1 MLQSMAC
8 SGFEKEL
15 IAALE
20 KLAAVEERQLAY
32 RFRNDITRA

>member
-1 MLQSMAC
+1 MAC
-8 SGFEKEL
+8 SVFEKEL

-20 KLAAVEERQLAY
+20 ELAAVERQLAY

>member
-8 SGFEKEL
+8 SVFEKEL

-20 KLAAVEERQLAY
+20 ELAAVEE
-32 RFRNDITRA
+32 N